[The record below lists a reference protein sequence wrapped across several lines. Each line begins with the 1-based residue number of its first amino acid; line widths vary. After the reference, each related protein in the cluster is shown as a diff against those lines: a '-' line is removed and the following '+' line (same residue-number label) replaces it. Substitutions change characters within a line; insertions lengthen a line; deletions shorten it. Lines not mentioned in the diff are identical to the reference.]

1 MIMQEDLKKIY
12 TAGIEAVSPV
22 KAVKRH
28 IRTEGSDLI
37 VFKDNREIKR
47 YNLDKFDKI
56 FVVGAGKATSSMARA
71 IEDMLE
77 KRITAGCICV
87 KHVHTAE
94 LKKVEQIEASHP
106 IPDKSGMDG
115 AEKIYNIIKGADKN
129 DLIISLISGGGSAL
143 MPLPQASIKLEDKQK
158 TTDMLIRSG
167 ATIHEINSVRKHL
180 SRLKGG
186 NMARAAYPAS
196 VINLMISDVVG
207 DNMDVIA
214 SGPFVP
220 DTSGFKDALHVLDKY
235 KLRKSVPLPVR
246 IYLEEGAG
254 GSHPENPGPGDYIF
268 SRVTN
273 LIIASNFLALKAARD
288 KAEELGYNSIIL
300 SSLIEGDTAETA
312 EWHCRIAKE
321 IDATGNP
328 LPRPACIIS
337 GGETTV
343 KVLGSG
349 SGGRNMEFAMHA
361 VKGVAGLNKMI
372 VASVGTDGTDGPTDA
387 AGAFATGDSLRR
399 LEEISLNINEFIID
413 NNSYEMFRALGDLII
428 TGPTNTN
435 VMDMRIILAG
445 EKTR

>member
-1 MIMQEDLKKIY
+1 MQEDLKKIY
-12 TAGIEAVSPV
+12 TAGIEAVSPL

-28 IRTEGSDLI
+28 IKIEGKELI
-37 VFKDNREIKR
+37 LSKDNSEIKR
-47 YNLDKFDKI
+47 YNLDKFEKI

-77 KRITAGCICV
+77 NRITAGCICV
-87 KHVHTAE
+87 KHGHVAD
-94 LKKVEQIEASHP
+94 LKRVEQIEASHP
-106 IPDKSGMDG
+106 IPDNEGMKG
-115 AEKIYNIIKGADKN
+115 ADKIYNIIKGADKN

-143 MPLPQASIKLEDKQK
+143 MPLPQASIKLQDKQK
-158 TTDMLIRSG
+158 TTDMLIKSG

-220 DTSGFKDALHVLDKY
+220 DTSDFKDSLHVLDKY

-268 SRVTN
+268 SKVTN

-288 KAEELGYNSIIL
+288 KADELGYKSIIL

-328 LPRPACIIS
+328 LPRPACIIT

-343 KVLGSG
+343 KVRGSG
-349 SGGRNMEFAMHA
+349 RGGRNMEFAMQA
-361 VKGVAGLNKMI
+361 VKGIAGLDKMI

-387 AGAFATGDSLRR
+387 AGAFAAGDTLKR
-399 LEEISLNINEFIID
+399 LEEMSLNINEFILD
-413 NNSYEMFRALGDLII
+413 NNSYQMFSALGDLII

-445 EKTR
+445 

>member
-1 MIMQEDLKKIY
+1 MQEDLKKIY
-12 TAGIEAVSPV
+12 TAGIEAVSPI
-22 KAVKRH
+22 KAIKRH
-28 IRTEGSDLI
+28 IKREGNELI
-37 VFKDNREIKR
+37 ISKYNQEIKR
-47 YNLDKFDKI
+47 YNLDNFDKV

-77 KRITAGCICV
+77 GKITSGCICV
-87 KHVHTAE
+87 KHGHAAD
-94 LKKVEQIEASHP
+94 LKRIEQVEASHP
-106 IPDKSGMDG
+106 IPDNEGMKG
-115 AEKIYNIIKGADKN
+115 AEKIYNIIKCADKN

-143 MPLPQASIKLEDKQK
+143 MPLPQASIKLADKQK
-158 TTDMLIRSG
+158 TTDMLLKSG

-220 DTSGFKDALHVLDKY
+220 DTSDFRSALHVLDKY

-246 IYLEEGAG
+246 MYLEEGES

-268 SRVTN
+268 SGVTN
-273 LIIASNFLALKAARD
+273 MIIASNFLALKAAKD
-288 KAEELGYNSIIL
+288 EAEALGYRSIIL
-300 SSLIEGDTAETA
+300 SSLIEGDTAEA
-312 EWHCRIAKE
+312 ADWHCRIAKE

-328 LPRPACIIS
+328 IQRPACIIT

-343 KVLGSG
+343 KVRGSG
-349 SGGRNMEFAMHA
+349 RGGRNMEFAMHA
-361 VKGVAGLNKMI
+361 VKGIAGIDKMI

-387 AGAFATGDSLRR
+387 AGAFASGDSMKR
-399 LEEISLNINEFIID
+399 LEDIPLNINEFIID
-413 NNSYEMFRALGDLII
+413 NNSYQLFSALGDLII

-445 EKTR
+445 EKPH